1 VAIQVSLGIVTSRRP
16 PMPTEH
22 YVEERNLSVA
32 WARALRL
39 TTARG
44 RAETGPLIIAVTGFD
59 DAGLFE
65 EESHIRAG
73 LEELLA
79 NSGKQ
84 GIDTVA
90 NTIFPVS
97 LWNPN
102 RARELL
108 FERYRRVASR
118 LRRAS
123 RKNQRGIYFERMM
136 TGGPKGRE
144 NQLEFAIKTYLARPG
159 VRRSV
164 LQVGVFDPTRDHS
177 AAAQL
182 GFPCLQ
188 HVTFAPINGGLCVN
202 AFYATQYMVERAY
215 GNYVGLCRLGRFV
228 AHEIGL
234 PLLRLTCFTGIA
246 ECEMPKG
253 KLAPLLATIEAVVG
267 PRVEGGG

>member
-1 VAIQVSLGIVTSRRP
+1 
-16 PMPTEH
+16 MPVDH

-39 TTARG
+39 TTGRG
-44 RAETGPLIIAVTGFD
+44 RVETAPLVVAVTGFD
-59 DAGLFE
+59 SAGLFE
-65 EESHIRAG
+65 EEPRIRAE
-73 LEELLA
+73 LDELLA
-79 NSGKQ
+79 KSGKQ

-90 NTIFPVS
+90 NTIFPAS
-97 LWNPN
+97 LWNPKGA
-102 RARELL
+102 RALL
-108 FERYRRVASR
+108 FERYRRVAPR
-118 LRRAS
+118 LRKAS
-123 RKNQRGIYFERMM
+123 RKNQRGIYFERMIA
-136 TGGPKGRE
+136 GGVKGQE
-144 NQLEFAIKTYLARPG
+144 NQLEFGIKTYLARPG

-164 LQVGVFDPTRDHS
+164 LQVGVFDPNRDHS

-188 HVTFAPINGGLCVN
+188 HVTFAPAGGGLCVN

-246 ECEMPKG
+246 ECEIPKS
-253 KLAPLLATIEAVVG
+253 KLAALLATIEVVVG
-267 PRVEGGG
+267 PNEEGGS